1 MTVTP
6 TERFSNRVENYLRYR
21 PRYPKEI
28 VQLIETECGL
38 RSESSIA
45 DIGSGTGIL
54 AELFLRNGNH
64 VFGIEPNREMREAG
78 ERLLA
83 IYTRFTS
90 VAGTA
95 EATTLPDQSIDLITA
110 GQAFHWFD
118 RDSCRKEFMR
128 ILRPGGW
135 VVLVWND
142 RRIDST
148 PFLAAYEQLLVTYG
162 TDYQQVD
169 HKRIDSA
176 VLREFFK
183 GEPGTK

>member
-1 MTVTP
+1 
-6 TERFSNRVENYLRYR
+6 
-21 PRYPKEI
+21 
-28 VQLIETECGL
+28 
-38 RSESSIA
+38 
-45 DIGSGTGIL
+45 
-54 AELFLRNGNH
+54 
-64 VFGIEPNREMREAG
+64 MREPA

-148 PFLAAYEQLLVTYG
+148 PFLAAYEQLLVNYG

-169 HKRIDSA
+169 HKQIDFA

-183 GEPGTK
+183 GEPSTKTFPNYQHLDFEGLKGRLLSSSYVPEAGQPRHGEMLEALGKLFESHQSDGRITFEYDTLVYYGRLELA